1 MILPFSINELMYG
14 TKKRKRRAPMQ
25 LTNTTDYA
33 SRIVCYLAIKKRRV
47 TMAKLASE
55 LKAPE
60 SYIPK
65 IIKQLKNWEELKTLV
80 KYIIKVFLY
89 LILAVMTLIRWLI
102 KIPMMLGNILLYF
115 LSIIFILTG
124 VLSYGFALESA
135 RECGRMIIIGMA
147 FGAIPDFVPFW
158 GKSLETLVAKLLS
171 MTNE

>member
-1 MILPFSINELMYG
+1 MEVRIA
-14 TKKRKRRAPMQ
+14 KKRKSGWQDSCCPERQ
-25 LTNTTDYA
+25 
-33 SRIVCYLAIKKRRV
+33 K
-47 TMAKLASE
+47 SE
-55 LKAPE
+55 GLKM
-60 SYIPK
+60 
-65 IIKQLKNWEELKTLV
+65 LV

-89 LILAVMTLIRWLI
+89 LILAVMTFRWLL

-147 FGAIPDFVPFW
+147 FGAIPDFVPFL

>member
-1 MILPFSINELMYG
+1 MEVRIA
-14 TKKRKRRAPMQ
+14 KKRKSGWQDSCCPERQ
-25 LTNTTDYA
+25 
-33 SRIVCYLAIKKRRV
+33 K
-47 TMAKLASE
+47 SE
-55 LKAPE
+55 GLKM
-60 SYIPK
+60 
-65 IIKQLKNWEELKTLV
+65 LV

-89 LILAVMTLIRWLI
+89 LILAVMTLIRWLL

-147 FGAIPDFVPFW
+147 FGAIPDFVPFL

-171 MTNE
+171 MTNECESRYERGL

>member
-1 MILPFSINELMYG
+1 MEVRIA
-14 TKKRKRRAPMQ
+14 KKRKSGWQDSCCPERQ
-25 LTNTTDYA
+25 
-33 SRIVCYLAIKKRRV
+33 K
-47 TMAKLASE
+47 SE
-55 LKAPE
+55 GLKM
-60 SYIPK
+60 
-65 IIKQLKNWEELKTLV
+65 LV

-89 LILAVMTLIRWLI
+89 LILAVMTLIRWLL

-158 GKSLETLVAKLLS
+158 EKV
-171 MTNE
+171 

>member
-1 MILPFSINELMYG
+1 MEVRIAKKGSPDG
-14 TKKRKRRAPMQ
+14 KKRKSGWQDSCCPERQ
-25 LTNTTDYA
+25 
-33 SRIVCYLAIKKRRV
+33 K
-47 TMAKLASE
+47 SE
-55 LKAPE
+55 GLKM
-60 SYIPK
+60 
-65 IIKQLKNWEELKTLV
+65 LV

-89 LILAVMTLIRWLI
+89 LILAVMTLIRWLL

-147 FGAIPDFVPFW
+147 FGAIPDFVPFL

>member
-1 MILPFSINELMYG
+1 
-14 TKKRKRRAPMQ
+14 
-25 LTNTTDYA
+25 
-33 SRIVCYLAIKKRRV
+33 
-47 TMAKLASE
+47 MAKLASE

-89 LILAVMTLIRWLI
+89 LILAVMTLIRWLL

-124 VLSYGFALESA
+124 VLSYGFALEST
-135 RECGRMIIIGMA
+135 RECGLMVIIGMR
-147 FGAIPDFVPFW
+147 FGVIPDFIPFF
-158 GKSLETLVAKLLS
+158 
-171 MTNE
+171 

>member
-1 MILPFSINELMYG
+1 MEVRIA
-14 TKKRKRRAPMQ
+14 KKRKSGWQDSCCPERQ
-25 LTNTTDYA
+25 
-33 SRIVCYLAIKKRRV
+33 K
-47 TMAKLASE
+47 SE
-55 LKAPE
+55 GLKM
-60 SYIPK
+60 
-65 IIKQLKNWEELKTLV
+65 LV

-89 LILAVMTLIRWLI
+89 LILAVMTLIRWLL

-171 MTNE
+171 MTNECESRYERGL

>member
-1 MILPFSINELMYG
+1 
-14 TKKRKRRAPMQ
+14 MQ

-89 LILAVMTLIRWLI
+89 LILAVMTLIHWLL
-102 KIPMMLGNILLYF
+102 KIPMILGNILLYF

-124 VLSYGFALESA
+124 VLSYGFALEST
-135 RECGRMIIIGMA
+135 RECGRMIVIGMR
-147 FGAIPDFVPFW
+147 FGAIPDFIPFFV
-158 GKSLETLVAKLLS
+158 KSLETLVDKLLS